1 MTLGKKKILAYDL
14 KDIEWENTEKYLEK
28 IFNEVKMWYSLN
40 LLTMYE
46 ALDLKLK
53 AIDLLIKLDQWK
65 AQNKWY

>member
-1 MTLGKKKILAYDL
+1 MVLEKKKILAYDL

-28 IFNEVKMWYSLN
+28 IFDEVKMWYSLD

-65 AQNKWY
+65 VQNKWS